1 MTKQRVALYLQDS
14 HDLRDG
20 LDYAKY
26 AEEKGFEA
34 VWQAESRLVRDA
46 IVPMAAYAA
55 VTNRIKVGSG
65 VINNW
70 TRNIGLLAATFLTLD
85 DLAPN
90 RIICGIGAW
99 WDPLAKNVGIER
111 KKPLLAM
118 RETVE
123 VMRRLLKMER
133 VTFHG
138 EFHHV
143 DGIELDV
150 VHGRREP
157 RHVPIMIGAT
167 GDLMMEMTGEI
178 ADGVVLNYC
187 VAPEYNDKAMELLE
201 KGLKKSGRKMDDFD
215 RPQLIVCSVD
225 ESHDKAFDYSKML
238 LCQYMAQQPH
248 IAKASG
254 VSDEVVHEIQSI
266 LGWPATKEQIMKA
279 KDLVPDALVHK
290 ITASGT
296 PDEARAK
303 VEEYKKRGCTCPI
316 LYPVGGNFKLLIDTF
331 AQG

>member
-1 MTKQRVALYLQDS
+1 MTKRVALYLQDS

-20 LDYAKY
+20 LDYARY

-55 VTNRIKVGSG
+55 VTDKLKVGSG

-85 DLAPN
+85 DLAPD
-90 RIICGIGAW
+90 RVICGIGAW
-99 WDPLAKNVGIER
+99 WDPLAQNVGIER
-111 KKPLLAM
+111 RKPLLAM

-123 VMRRLLKMER
+123 VLRRLLNMER

-143 DGIELDV
+143 DEIELDV

-157 RHVPIMIGAT
+157 RNVPIMIGAT
-167 GDLMMEMTGEI
+167 GPKMMELTGEI
-178 ADGVVLNYC
+178 ADGAVLNYC
-187 VAPEYNDKAMELLE
+187 VAPEYNDQAMEQLE
-201 KGLKKSGRKMDDFD
+201 IGAKRAGRSLDDLD

-225 ESHDKAFDYSKML
+225 HDHDTAIEYSKML

-254 VSDEVVHEIQSI
+254 VSDEVVQEIQSI
-266 LGWPATKEQIMKA
+266 LGWPATKEQINKA
-279 KDLVPDALVHK
+279 KHLVPDELVHK

-296 PDEARAK
+296 PEEARAK
-303 VEEYKKRGCTCPI
+303 VDEYVKRGCTCPI

-331 AQG
+331 AQK

>member
-1 MTKQRVALYLQDS
+1 MTERVALYLQDS

-20 LDYAKY
+20 LDYARY

-55 VTNRIKVGSG
+55 VTDKLKVGSG

-85 DLAPN
+85 DLAPD
-90 RIICGIGAW
+90 RVICGIGAW
-99 WDPLAKNVGIER
+99 WDPLAQNVGIER
-111 KKPLLAM
+111 RKPLLAM

-123 VMRRLLKMER
+123 VLRRLLNMER

-143 DGIELDV
+143 DEIELDV

-157 RHVPIMIGAT
+157 RNVPIMIGAT
-167 GDLMMEMTGEI
+167 GPKMMELTGEI
-178 ADGVVLNYC
+178 ADGAVLNYC
-187 VAPEYNDKAMELLE
+187 VAPEYNDQAMEQLE
-201 KGLKKSGRKMDDFD
+201 IGAKRAGRSLDDLD

-225 ESHDKAFDYSKML
+225 HDHDTAIEYSKML

-254 VSDEVVHEIQSI
+254 VSDEVVQEIQSI
-266 LGWPATKEQIMKA
+266 LGWPATKEQINKA
-279 KDLVPDALVHK
+279 KHLVPDELVHK

-296 PDEARAK
+296 PEEARAK
-303 VEEYKKRGCTCPI
+303 VDEYVKRGCTCPI

-331 AQG
+331 AQK

>member
-1 MTKQRVALYLQDS
+1 
-14 HDLRDG
+14 
-20 LDYAKY
+20 LDYARY
-26 AEEKGFEA
+26 AEAKGFEA

-55 VTNRIKVGSG
+55 VTERLKVGSG

-90 RIICGIGAW
+90 RVICGIGAW
-99 WDPLAKNVGIER
+99 WDPLASNVGIKRR
-111 KKPLLAM
+111 KQLTAM
-118 RETVE
+118 RETVD
-123 VMRRLLKMER
+123 VMRRLLNMER

-143 DGIELDV
+143 EGIELDV

-157 RHVPIMIGAT
+157 RNIPIMIGAT
-167 GDLMMEMTGEI
+167 GDQMMELTGEI

-187 VAPEYNDKAMELLE
+187 VPPEYNDTALELLT
-201 KGLKKSGRKMDDFD
+201 KGLEKSGRKLEDFD

-225 ESHDKAFDYSKML
+225 EDHDTAIDHTKGL
-238 LCQYMAQQPH
+238 LCQYLAQQPH

-254 VSDEVVHEIQSI
+254 VSQEVIQEIQSI
-266 LGWPATKEQIMKA
+266 LGWPATKEQINKA
-279 KDLVPDALVHK
+279 KYLVPDDLVHR

-303 VEEYKKRGCTCPI
+303 VNEYKKRGCTCPI
-316 LYPVGGNFKLLIDTF
+316 LYPVGGNFRLLIDTF
-331 AQG
+331 AQNN

>member
-1 MTKQRVALYLQDS
+1 MKRVALYLQDA

-20 LDYAKY
+20 LDYVRY
-26 AEEKGFEA
+26 AEERGFEA

-55 VTNRIKVGSG
+55 VTENIKVGSG

-85 DLAPN
+85 DLAPD
-90 RIICGIGAW
+90 RVICGLGAW
-99 WDPLAKNVGIER
+99 WDPLAKNVGINR
-111 KKPLLAM
+111 RKPLTAM

-123 VMRRLLKMER
+123 VLRRLLNMER
-133 VTFHG
+133 VTFDG
-138 EFHHV
+138 EFIHV
-143 DGIELDV
+143 RGIELDV

-157 RHVPIMIGAT
+157 RNVPIMIGAT
-167 GDLMMEMTGEI
+167 GPKMMQLTGEI
-178 ADGVVLNYC
+178 ADGAVLNYC
-187 VAPEYNDKAMELLE
+187 VPPEYNDQAMELLDLGAR
-201 KGLKKSGRKMDDFD
+201 KAGRSVYDLD
-215 RPQLIVCSVD
+215 RPQLVVCSVAED
-225 ESHDKAFDYSKML
+225 HDTAIDTTKML

-254 VSDEVVHEIQSI
+254 VSSEVVHEIQSI
-266 LGWPATKEQIMKA
+266 LGWPATKEQINKA
-279 KDLVPDALVHK
+279 KHLVPDELALR

-303 VEEYKKRGCTCPI
+303 VQEYIDRGCTCPI
-316 LYPVGGNFKLLIDTF
+316 LYPVGGDIKLLIDTF
-331 AQG
+331 AVN